1 MLVIPAIDLIEGSC
15 VRLIQGDY
23 KARLDYDVH
32 PLEQALQFQELGF
45 ERVHIVDLD
54 GAKKGEICNLPVI
67 REVAEGLK
75 IPVQVGGGIRT
86 DEEVGSIL
94 EIDRSFLILG
104 TIVLQEPNKVEDWI
118 CRWGADRI
126 IVSLD
131 LKKGRLLGQGWTENA
146 AMSFQEAVKLVVGWG
161 VRQIICSD
169 IGRDGTLQ
177 GPDYRFFRNIVEEI
191 PREIQVISAGG
202 VSHPDQINRL
212 ADTGLSGAIVGR
224 ALYEGAVSLRE
235 FANVS

>member
-1 MLVIPAIDLIEGSC
+1 M
-15 VRLIQGDY
+15 
-23 KARLDYDVH
+23 H

-161 VRQIICSD
+161 VR
-169 IGRDGTLQ
+169 
-177 GPDYRFFRNIVEEI
+177 
-191 PREIQVISAGG
+191 
-202 VSHPDQINRL
+202 
-212 ADTGLSGAIVGR
+212 LSLIHI
-224 ALYEGAVSLRE
+224 
-235 FANVS
+235 